1 MGNGHRFA
9 GWKKDIRYGLGIFG
23 DNNLSEDKKMYG
35 YISGIS
41 ENDEIE
47 FCPKCGETIKQ
58 FYSDGTAKCDNC
70 DYRFGVIECE

>member
-1 MGNGHRFA
+1 
-9 GWKKDIRYGLGIFG
+9 
-23 DNNLSEDKKMYG
+23 MYG